1 MASSIVL
8 SWYHHQPESH
18 QQSFT
23 KFLYVH
29 TDIERPGPIDWTPET
44 PGSGKN
50 VPILIYI
57 LYVFLHRP
65 SIDLS
70 PPCKK
75 NMFKLEERTLASFLL
90 WHPRTLYYSL
100 LVFPIQDDTGEKVPF
115 FPIREGVL
123 LFIPVF
129 SAAPQPLLAASL
141 NSSFQH
147 IKELQ
152 LGRRQGREERHF
164 LVRKHTYV
172 TSAQSR
178 D

>member
-1 MASSIVL
+1 
-8 SWYHHQPESH
+8 
-18 QQSFT
+18 
-23 KFLYVH
+23 
-29 TDIERPGPIDWTPET
+29 
-44 PGSGKN
+44 
-50 VPILIYI
+50 
-57 LYVFLHRP
+57 
-65 SIDLS
+65 
-70 PPCKK
+70 
-75 NMFKLEERTLASFLL
+75 MFKLEERTLASFLL

-152 LGRRQGREERHF
+152 LGRRQGRGKALFSEKTHLRYICAEQRLMRSYNWRDTP
-164 LVRKHTYV
+164 LVAIFHVMYKDTVLWRKSTDGC
-172 TSAQSR
+172 TSYGIADR
-178 D
+178 LVHPR

>member
-1 MASSIVL
+1 MS
-8 SWYHHQPESH
+8 
-18 QQSFT
+18 
-23 KFLYVH
+23 
-29 TDIERPGPIDWTPET
+29 
-44 PGSGKN
+44 
-50 VPILIYI
+50 PILIYI

-147 IKELQ
+147 IKELRARTPPGQ
-152 LGRRQGREERHF
+152 RGKALFSEKTHLCYICAEQRLMRDTP
-164 LVRKHTYV
+164 LVAIFHVMYKDTV
-172 TSAQSR
+172 L
-178 D
+178 